1 MPCLRWCR
9 VAAAV
14 IAFFPACMLA
24 GGERCGL
31 QDPAGT
37 RSGDYVLLRVSVVD
51 RVNRYVTGLEKKHFK
66 VFEDGAAQTLDYF
79 AHLSVPVC
87 MAVVHD
93 AQGSMGAVI
102 PAARSALERFLEKG
116 DSGDLFSL
124 ITYDS
129 KMVQVENLPSQTGA
143 VVRTGV
149 DSGRGP
155 LHGALRQGMDAIR
168 RCGSEKKALV
178 LVGSLR
184 DYEALDEALGLQPG
198 SSEPDFQVFA
208 IVRANRPPDESSAV
222 TLSGGKTYSLTDSRE
237 SDYYLDLIHAE
248 LRNQYILGYSPARKV
263 RDGKWRRIS
272 IKLDLPPGSPRLTVR
287 AKPGYTAPAAAK
299 P

>member
-1 MPCLRWCR
+1 MPCLRLCR

-14 IAFFPACMLA
+14 IAFLPAWMLA
-24 GGERCGL
+24 GGERCGP
-31 QDPAGT
+31 QASAGA
-37 RSGDYVLLRVSVVD
+37 RGGDYVLLRVSVVD

-66 VFEDGAAQTLDYF
+66 VFEDGAAQTVDYF

-93 AQGSMGAVI
+93 AQGSMAAVI
-102 PAARSALERFLEKG
+102 PVARTAMERFLEKG
-116 DSGDLFSL
+116 ERGDLFSL
-124 ITYDS
+124 ITFDS
-129 KMVQVENLPSQTGA
+129 KMVQVENLPSQGS

-155 LHGALRQGMDAIR
+155 LHDALRQGIDAIR

-184 DYEALDEALGLQPG
+184 DYEALEAALGLPAG

-208 IVRANRPPDESSAV
+208 IVRTNRPPDESSAV
-222 TLSGGKTYSLTDSRE
+222 ALSGGKTYSLTDSRE

-263 RDGKWRRIS
+263 RDGKRRRIS
-272 IKLDLPPGSPRLTVR
+272 IKLDLPPGSPKLTVR
-287 AKPGYTAPAAAK
+287 AKPGYNAPAAAR